1 MVEVRD
7 GSTQARFIIESIND
21 LRREGINPSDCCI
34 LYRSHF
40 HAMELQMELARE
52 QVPYVV
58 TSGVRFF
65 EQAHIKDV
73 CCLLRLIHNPSDW
86 LAFQAYGAFSKNWF

>member
-1 MVEVRD
+1 
-7 GSTQARFIIESIND
+7 
-21 LRREGINPSDCCI
+21 
-34 LYRSHF
+34 
-40 HAMELQMELARE
+40 MELARE

-73 CCLLRLIHNPSDW
+73 CSLLKLLLIQPMRSP
-86 LAFQAYGAFSKNWF
+86 LAA